1 MVFTALLGLVVTG
14 RALSPP
20 TRLARALLGDPT
32 KAPLRN
38 AVRETLKEATWGL
51 APTAVVDAAVDAR
64 RVHRLRHEREEPR
77 ADLRGRGSEQRAVT
91 QPETAGQTCSTCLLC
106 LSAFRV
112 V

>member
-1 MVFTALLGLVVTG
+1 MVFTALLGLVATG

-51 APTAVVDAAVDAR
+51 
-64 RVHRLRHEREEPR
+64 R
-77 ADLRGRGSEQRAVT
+77 AS
-91 QPETAGQTCSTCLLC
+91 
-106 LSAFRV
+106 
-112 V
+112 